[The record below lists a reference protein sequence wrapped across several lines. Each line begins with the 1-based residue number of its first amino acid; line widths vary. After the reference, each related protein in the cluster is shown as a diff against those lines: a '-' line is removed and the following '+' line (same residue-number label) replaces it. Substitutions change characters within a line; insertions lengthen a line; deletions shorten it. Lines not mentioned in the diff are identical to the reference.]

1 MTPHRKSLVFG
12 ILLSLL
18 LPVAVAF
25 AVTPDEMLSDPK
37 LESRARVISQELRC
51 VVCPN
56 QSIDDSNAP
65 LAKDLRVL
73 IRDRLKAGDSNAQA
87 IDFVVERYGNFVL
100 LKPPFQLNTLLLWLA
115 PALLAIIVLFQLMRF
130 LRRQQSLPAS
140 EGFDSVE
147 AESRDELSADEA
159 KRLREILEKG
169 PTS

>member
-1 MTPHRKSLVFG
+1 MTPHRKCLVLG

-73 IRDRLKAGDSNAQA
+73 ILDRLKAGDSNAQA

-130 LRRQQSLPAS
+130 LRRQQSLPAG

-147 AESRDELSADEA
+147 AESRDELSADET